1 MEYGML
7 SGKIQTFAGIV
18 QMLLVTASAWM
29 FVRACSLR
37 LSKKILAFTFLFLS
51 VQILFLQAVSDVTVV
66 MTTGKKGTP
75 LARVAGHGPAGLVLS
90 VLAVSV
96 LTGIFQWLFLYKKS
110 RDMITTRSIKE
121 SIDLLPDGVCFSTD
135 RGMPILMNSRMR
147 QLCTEFTGEGL
158 MDTEKFWRD
167 LRNGNVRKGIRP
179 LKQREA
185 AFIDTNGQVW
195 DFRRSRLSYGG
206 EKVTEISAVN
216 ITTQYH
222 LHKDL
227 VARYE
232 RLNDVNSRLHHF
244 SEEVEKVT
252 REKEILAAKIKL
264 HDEIGRSLLILRSYL
279 TETPEKS
286 AQTETP
292 EKSAQTET
300 PEKSAQTETPG
311 KCTQTEKRDR
321 SRLLPLWQYIVTS
334 MQEGTILKERED
346 SLLLLK
352 KEAAD
357 FNVDIFLEGLL
368 PANPS
373 VRNVIFAAVREC
385 AGNTAKH
392 ARGDRLFITI
402 HDTEENT
409 EVFVTNNGNA
419 PGGSIHETGGLKNL
433 RKMVEERGGSM
444 QIKSSPVFVLHLC
457 FPERGGNTEKSESE
471 GTGTYEIQS
480 NDCG

>member
-66 MTTGKKGTP
+66 MTTEKKGTP
-75 LARVAGHGPAGLVLS
+75 LARVAGHGPAGIVLS

-96 LTGIFQWLFLYKKS
+96 LTGIFQWSFLYKKS

-222 LHKDL
+222 LHKEL

-286 AQTETP
+286 IQTETP
-292 EKSAQTET
+292 EKSA
-300 PEKSAQTETPG
+300 
-311 KCTQTEKRDR
+311 QTEKRDR

-402 HDTEENT
+402 HDMEENT
-409 EVFVTNNGNA
+409 EVFITNNGNA
-419 PGGSIHETGGLKNL
+419 PSGSIHETGGLKNL

-471 GTGTYEIQS
+471 GTGIYEI
-480 NDCG
+480 

>member
-66 MTTGKKGTP
+66 MTTGKKGTL
-75 LARVAGHGPAGLVLS
+75 LARVAGHGSAGLVLS

-222 LHKDL
+222 LHKEL

-292 EKSAQTET
+292 EKSAQTE
-300 PEKSAQTETPG
+300 
-311 KCTQTEKRDR
+311 KRDR

-357 FNVDIFLEGLL
+357 FNVDIFLDGLL

-409 EVFVTNNGNA
+409 EVFITNNGNA

-471 GTGTYEIQS
+471 DTGTYEIQS

>member
-75 LARVAGHGPAGLVLS
+75 LARVAGHGPAGIVLS

-96 LTGIFQWLFLYKKS
+96 LTGIFQWSFLYKKS

-222 LHKDL
+222 LHKEL

-286 AQTETP
+286 IQTETP
-292 EKSAQTET
+292 EKSA
-300 PEKSAQTETPG
+300 
-311 KCTQTEKRDR
+311 QTEKRDR

-402 HDTEENT
+402 HDMEENT
-409 EVFVTNNGNA
+409 EVFITNNGNA
-419 PGGSIHETGGLKNL
+419 PSGSIHETGGLKNL

-471 GTGTYEIQS
+471 GTGIYEI
-480 NDCG
+480 

>member
-66 MTTGKKGTP
+66 MTTEKKGTL
-75 LARVAGHGPAGLVLS
+75 LAHVAGHEPAGLVLS

-206 EKVTEISAVN
+206 EKVTEISAEN

-222 LHKDL
+222 LHKEL

-286 AQTETP
+286 IQTETP
-292 EKSAQTET
+292 EKSA
-300 PEKSAQTETPG
+300 
-311 KCTQTEKRDR
+311 QTEKRDR

-409 EVFVTNNGNA
+409 EVFITNNGNA

-471 GTGTYEIQS
+471 GTGIYEI
-480 NDCG
+480 

>member
-37 LSKKILAFTFLFLS
+37 LSKKILAFAFLFLS

-66 MTTGKKGTP
+66 MRTGKKGTP
-75 LARVAGHGPAGLVLS
+75 LAHVAGHGPAGIVLS

-96 LTGIFQWLFLYKKS
+96 LTGIFQWAFLYKKS

-222 LHKDL
+222 LHKEL

-286 AQTETP
+286 IQTETP
-292 EKSAQTET
+292 EKSA
-300 PEKSAQTETPG
+300 
-311 KCTQTEKRDR
+311 QTEKRDR

-409 EVFVTNNGNA
+409 EVFITNNGNA

-471 GTGTYEIQS
+471 GTGIYEI
-480 NDCG
+480 

>member
-66 MTTGKKGTP
+66 MTTEKKGTP

-96 LTGIFQWLFLYKKS
+96 LTGIFQWSFLYKKS

-222 LHKDL
+222 LHKEL
-227 VARYE
+227 VERYE

-286 AQTETP
+286 IQTETP
-292 EKSAQTET
+292 EKSA
-300 PEKSAQTETPG
+300 
-311 KCTQTEKRDR
+311 QTEKRDR

-409 EVFVTNNGNA
+409 EVFITNNGNA

-471 GTGTYEIQS
+471 GTGIYEI
-480 NDCG
+480 

>member
-66 MTTGKKGTP
+66 MTTGKKGTL

-222 LHKDL
+222 LHKEL

-286 AQTETP
+286 TQTETPGKCTQTETP
-292 EKSAQTET
+292 EKSA
-300 PEKSAQTETPG
+300 
-311 KCTQTEKRDR
+311 QTEKRDR

-368 PANPS
+368 PANPT

-409 EVFVTNNGNA
+409 EVFITNNGNA

>member
-66 MTTGKKGTP
+66 MTTGKKGTL

-90 VLAVSV
+90 ILAVSV

-167 LRNGNVRKGIRP
+167 LRDGNVRKGIRP

-206 EKVTEISAVN
+206 EEVTEISAVN

-286 AQTETP
+286 TQTETSEKSIQTETP
-292 EKSAQTET
+292 EKSA
-300 PEKSAQTETPG
+300 
-311 KCTQTEKRDR
+311 QTEKRDR

-409 EVFVTNNGNA
+409 EVFITNNGNA

-471 GTGTYEIQS
+471 GTGIYEI
-480 NDCG
+480 

>member
-37 LSKKILAFTFLFLS
+37 LSKKILGFTFLFLS

-66 MTTGKKGTP
+66 MTTEKKGTL

-121 SIDLLPDGVCFSTD
+121 SIDLLPYGVCFSTD

-222 LHKDL
+222 LHKEL

-279 TETPEKS
+279 TETSEKS

-292 EKSAQTET
+292 
-300 PEKSAQTETPG
+300 
-311 KCTQTEKRDR
+311 DR

-409 EVFVTNNGNA
+409 EVFITNNGNA

>member
-75 LARVAGHGPAGLVLS
+75 LARVAGHGPAGIVLS

-96 LTGIFQWLFLYKKS
+96 LTGIFQWSFLYKKS

-185 AFIDTNGQVW
+185 VFIDTNGQVW

-222 LHKDL
+222 LHKEL
-227 VARYE
+227 VERYE

-244 SEEVEKVT
+244 SEKVEKVT

-286 AQTETP
+286 IQTETS
-292 EKSAQTET
+292 EKSA
-300 PEKSAQTETPG
+300 
-311 KCTQTEKRDR
+311 QTEKRDR

-402 HDTEENT
+402 HDTVENT
-409 EVFVTNNGNA
+409 EVFITNNGNA

-471 GTGTYEIQS
+471 GTGIYEI
-480 NDCG
+480 

>member
-66 MTTGKKGTP
+66 MTTEKKGTL
-75 LARVAGHGPAGLVLS
+75 LARVAGHESAGIVLS

-96 LTGIFQWLFLYKKS
+96 LTGIFQWSFLYKKS

-222 LHKDL
+222 LHKEL
-227 VARYE
+227 VERYE

-279 TETPEKS
+279 TETPEKGIQTETPEKS
-286 AQTETP
+286 IQTETP
-292 EKSAQTET
+292 EKSA
-300 PEKSAQTETPG
+300 
-311 KCTQTEKRDR
+311 QTEKRDR

-409 EVFVTNNGNA
+409 EVFITNNGNA

>member
-292 EKSAQTET
+292 
-300 PEKSAQTETPG
+300 G

>member
-66 MTTGKKGTP
+66 MTTEKKGTP
-75 LARVAGHGPAGLVLS
+75 LARVAGHGPAGIVLS

-96 LTGIFQWLFLYKKS
+96 LTGIFQWSFLYRKS

-222 LHKDL
+222 LHKEL
-227 VARYE
+227 VERYE

-286 AQTETP
+286 IQTETP
-292 EKSAQTET
+292 EKSA
-300 PEKSAQTETPG
+300 
-311 KCTQTEKRDR
+311 QTEKRDR

-368 PANPS
+368 PADPS

-409 EVFVTNNGNA
+409 EVFITNNGNA

-471 GTGTYEIQS
+471 GTGIYEI
-480 NDCG
+480 

>member
-66 MTTGKKGTP
+66 MTTGKKGTL
-75 LARVAGHGPAGLVLS
+75 LARVAGHGPAGLALS
-90 VLAVSV
+90 ILAVSV

-167 LRNGNVRKGIRP
+167 LRDGNVRKGIRP

-222 LHKDL
+222 LHKEL

-292 EKSAQTET
+292 EKSA
-300 PEKSAQTETPG
+300 
-311 KCTQTEKRDR
+311 QTEKRDR

-409 EVFVTNNGNA
+409 EVFITNNGNA

-471 GTGTYEIQS
+471 GMGTYEIQS

>member
-7 SGKIQTFAGIV
+7 SGKIQTVAGIV

-66 MTTGKKGTP
+66 MTTEKKGTL

-167 LRNGNVRKGIRP
+167 LRDGNVRKGIRP

-222 LHKDL
+222 LHKEL

-300 PEKSAQTETPG
+300 SEKSA
-311 KCTQTEKRDR
+311 QTEKRDR

-409 EVFVTNNGNA
+409 EVFITNNGNA

>member
-1 MEYGML
+1 
-7 SGKIQTFAGIV
+7 
-18 QMLLVTASAWM
+18 MLLVTASAWM

-66 MTTGKKGTP
+66 MTTGKKGTL

-90 VLAVSV
+90 VLALSV
-96 LTGIFQWLFLYKKS
+96 LTGIFQWSFLYKKS
-110 RDMITTRSIKE
+110 RDVITTRSIKE

-195 DFRRSRLSYGG
+195 DFRRSRLFYGG

-222 LHKDL
+222 LHKEL
-227 VARYE
+227 VERYE

-286 AQTETP
+286 IQTETP
-292 EKSAQTET
+292 EKSA
-300 PEKSAQTETPG
+300 
-311 KCTQTEKRDR
+311 QTEKRDR

-409 EVFVTNNGNA
+409 EVFITNNGNA

>member
-37 LSKKILAFTFLFLS
+37 LSKKILAFIFLFLS

-66 MTTGKKGTP
+66 MTTGKKGTL

-222 LHKDL
+222 LHKEL

-279 TETPEKS
+279 TETPEKN
-286 AQTETP
+286 
-292 EKSAQTET
+292 
-300 PEKSAQTETPG
+300 AQTETPG
-311 KCTQTEKRDR
+311 KSTQTENRDR

-409 EVFVTNNGNA
+409 EVFITNNGNA

-471 GTGTYEIQS
+471 GTGIYEI
-480 NDCG
+480 

>member
-66 MTTGKKGTP
+66 MTTEKKGTP
-75 LARVAGHGPAGLVLS
+75 LARVAGHGPAGIVLS

-96 LTGIFQWLFLYKKS
+96 LTGIFQWSFLYKKS

-185 AFIDTNGQVW
+185 AFVDTNGQVW

-222 LHKDL
+222 LHKEL

-279 TETPEKS
+279 TETP
-286 AQTETP
+286 
-292 EKSAQTET
+292 
-300 PEKSAQTETPG
+300 
-311 KCTQTEKRDR
+311 EKRDR

-402 HDTEENT
+402 HDTVENT
-409 EVFVTNNGNA
+409 EVFITNNGNA

>member
-66 MTTGKKGTP
+66 MTTGKKGTL

-167 LRNGNVRKGIRP
+167 LRDGNVRKGIRP

-222 LHKDL
+222 LHKEL

-292 EKSAQTET
+292 EKSTQTET
-300 PEKSAQTETPG
+300 SEKSA
-311 KCTQTEKRDR
+311 QTEKRDR

-409 EVFVTNNGNA
+409 EVFITNNGNA

>member
-66 MTTGKKGTP
+66 MTTGKKGTL

-96 LTGIFQWLFLYKKS
+96 LTGIFQWSFLYKKS
-110 RDMITTRSIKE
+110 RDVITTRSIKE

-222 LHKDL
+222 LHKEL
-227 VARYE
+227 VERYE

-286 AQTETP
+286 IQTETP
-292 EKSAQTET
+292 EKSA
-300 PEKSAQTETPG
+300 
-311 KCTQTEKRDR
+311 QTEKRDR

-385 AGNTAKH
+385 VGNTAKH

-409 EVFVTNNGNA
+409 EVFITNNGNA

-471 GTGTYEIQS
+471 GTGIYEI
-480 NDCG
+480 

>member
-18 QMLLVTASAWM
+18 QMFLVTASAWM

-37 LSKKILAFTFLFLS
+37 LSKKILTFTFLFLL
-51 VQILFLQAVSDVTVV
+51 VQILFLQAVSDVAVV
-66 MTTGKKGTP
+66 MTTGKKGTL
-75 LARVAGHGPAGLVLS
+75 LARMAGHGPAGLVLS
-90 VLAVSV
+90 VLAVSA
-96 LTGIFQWLFLYKKS
+96 LTGIFQWSFLYKKS

-158 MDTEKFWRD
+158 TDTEKFWRD
-167 LRNGNVRKGIRP
+167 LRNGNVRKGIRS

-185 AFIDTNGQVW
+185 AFVDINGQVW

-222 LHKDL
+222 LHKEL

-279 TETPEKS
+279 TETPEK
-286 AQTETP
+286 
-292 EKSAQTET
+292 
-300 PEKSAQTETPG
+300 
-311 KCTQTEKRDR
+311 RDR
-321 SRLLPLWQYIVTS
+321 SRLLSFWQYIVTS
-334 MQEGTILKERED
+334 MQEGTILKEKED

-357 FNVDIFLEGLL
+357 FNVDIILEGLL
-368 PANPS
+368 PTNPS

-409 EVFVTNNGNA
+409 EVFIMNNGNT
-419 PGGSIHETGGLKNL
+419 PGDSIHETGGLKNL
-433 RKMVEERGGSM
+433 RKMVEERRGSM
-444 QIKSSPVFVLHLC
+444 QIKSSPVFVLRLC
-457 FPERGGNTEKSESE
+457 FPEWGGNTEKSESE

>member
-66 MTTGKKGTP
+66 MTTEKKGTP
-75 LARVAGHGPAGLVLS
+75 LARVAGHGPAGIVLS

-96 LTGIFQWLFLYKKS
+96 LTGIFQWSFLYKKS

-222 LHKDL
+222 LHKEL
-227 VARYE
+227 VERYE

-286 AQTETP
+286 IQTETP
-292 EKSAQTET
+292 EKSA
-300 PEKSAQTETPG
+300 
-311 KCTQTEKRDR
+311 QTEKRDR

-352 KEAAD
+352 KEASD

-409 EVFVTNNGNA
+409 EVFITNNGNA
-419 PGGSIHETGGLKNL
+419 PGGSVHETGGLKNL

-471 GTGTYEIQS
+471 GTGIYEI
-480 NDCG
+480 

>member
-66 MTTGKKGTP
+66 MTTGKKGTL

-222 LHKDL
+222 LHKEL

-292 EKSAQTET
+292 EKS
-300 PEKSAQTETPG
+300 
-311 KCTQTEKRDR
+311 TQTEKRDR

-409 EVFVTNNGNA
+409 EVFITNNGNA

>member
-18 QMLLVTASAWM
+18 QMLLVMASAWM

-66 MTTGKKGTP
+66 MTTGKKGTL

-90 VLAVSV
+90 VLALSV
-96 LTGIFQWLFLYKKS
+96 LTGIFQWSFLYKKS
-110 RDMITTRSIKE
+110 RDVITTRSIKE

-195 DFRRSRLSYGG
+195 DFRRSRLFYGG

-222 LHKDL
+222 LHKEL
-227 VARYE
+227 VERYE

-286 AQTETP
+286 IQTETP
-292 EKSAQTET
+292 EKSA
-300 PEKSAQTETPG
+300 
-311 KCTQTEKRDR
+311 QTEKRDR

-409 EVFVTNNGNA
+409 EVFITNNGNA

>member
-37 LSKKILAFTFLFLS
+37 LSKKILAFTVLFLS

-66 MTTGKKGTP
+66 MTTEKKGTL

-206 EKVTEISAVN
+206 EEVTEISAVN

-279 TETPEKS
+279 TETPGKS

-292 EKSAQTET
+292 EKSAQTE
-300 PEKSAQTETPG
+300 
-311 KCTQTEKRDR
+311 KRDR
-321 SRLLPLWQYIVTS
+321 SRMLPLWQYIVTS

-409 EVFVTNNGNA
+409 EVFITNNGNA

>member
-206 EKVTEISAVN
+206 EKVMEISAVN

-286 AQTETP
+286 TQTETPEKSTQTETP
-292 EKSAQTET
+292 EKSA
-300 PEKSAQTETPG
+300 
-311 KCTQTEKRDR
+311 QTEKRDR

-409 EVFVTNNGNA
+409 EVFITNNGNA

>member
-1 MEYGML
+1 
-7 SGKIQTFAGIV
+7 
-18 QMLLVTASAWM
+18 
-29 FVRACSLR
+29 
-37 LSKKILAFTFLFLS
+37 
-51 VQILFLQAVSDVTVV
+51 
-66 MTTGKKGTP
+66 MTTEKKGTL
-75 LARVAGHGPAGLVLS
+75 LAHVAGHEPAGLVLS

-222 LHKDL
+222 LHKEL

-244 SEEVEKVT
+244 SEEVEKIT

-286 AQTETP
+286 IHTETP
-292 EKSAQTET
+292 EKSA
-300 PEKSAQTETPG
+300 
-311 KCTQTEKRDR
+311 QTEKRDR

-373 VRNVIFAAVREC
+373 VRNVILRQS
-385 AGNTAKH
+385 GN
-392 ARGDRLFITI
+392 ARGIPPSMHGVTDFLLPFMIRKRIRKFLLRIT
-402 HDTEENT
+402 EMRP
-409 EVFVTNNGNA
+409 A
-419 PGGSIHETGGLKNL
+419 AA
-433 RKMVEERGGSM
+433 SM
-444 QIKSSPVFVLHLC
+444 KRAV
-457 FPERGGNTEKSESE
+457 
-471 GTGTYEIQS
+471 
-480 NDCG
+480 

>member
-66 MTTGKKGTP
+66 MTTGKKGTL

-222 LHKDL
+222 LHKEL

-279 TETPEKS
+279 TETSEKS

-292 EKSAQTET
+292 EKSA
-300 PEKSAQTETPG
+300 
-311 KCTQTEKRDR
+311 QTEKRDR

-409 EVFVTNNGNA
+409 EVFITNNGNA

>member
-66 MTTGKKGTP
+66 MTTEKKGTP
-75 LARVAGHGPAGLVLS
+75 LAHVAGHGPAGLVLS
-90 VLAVSV
+90 VLALSV
-96 LTGIFQWLFLYKKS
+96 LTGIFQWSFLYKKS
-110 RDMITTRSIKE
+110 RDVITTRSIKE

-222 LHKDL
+222 LHKEL
-227 VARYE
+227 VERYE

-279 TETPEKS
+279 TETP
-286 AQTETP
+286 
-292 EKSAQTET
+292 
-300 PEKSAQTETPG
+300 
-311 KCTQTEKRDR
+311 EKRDR

-409 EVFVTNNGNA
+409 EVFITNNGNA

-471 GTGTYEIQS
+471 GTGIYEI
-480 NDCG
+480 

>member
-66 MTTGKKGTP
+66 MTTEKKGTL

-96 LTGIFQWLFLYKKS
+96 LTGIFQWAFLYKKS

-206 EKVTEISAVN
+206 EKVTEISAVI

-222 LHKDL
+222 LHKEL

-286 AQTETP
+286 IQTETP
-292 EKSAQTET
+292 EKSA
-300 PEKSAQTETPG
+300 
-311 KCTQTEKRDR
+311 QTEKRDR

-409 EVFVTNNGNA
+409 EVFITNNGNA

>member
-66 MTTGKKGTP
+66 MTTEKKGTP
-75 LARVAGHGPAGLVLS
+75 LAHVAGHGPAGLVLS

-96 LTGIFQWLFLYKKS
+96 LTGIFQWSFLYKKS
-110 RDMITTRSIKE
+110 RDVITTRSIKE

-222 LHKDL
+222 LHKEL

-286 AQTETP
+286 I
-292 EKSAQTET
+292 QTET

-311 KCTQTEKRDR
+311 KSTQTENRDR

-409 EVFVTNNGNA
+409 EVFITNNGNA

-471 GTGTYEIQS
+471 GMGTYEIQS

>member
-66 MTTGKKGTP
+66 MTTEKKGTL

-96 LTGIFQWLFLYKKS
+96 LTGIFQWSFLYKKS

-222 LHKDL
+222 LHKEL

-286 AQTETP
+286 IQTETP
-292 EKSAQTET
+292 EKSA
-300 PEKSAQTETPG
+300 
-311 KCTQTEKRDR
+311 QTEKRDR

-385 AGNTAKH
+385 VGNTAKH

-409 EVFVTNNGNA
+409 EVFITNNGNA

-471 GTGTYEIQS
+471 GTGIYEI
-480 NDCG
+480 

>member
-66 MTTGKKGTP
+66 MTTEKKGTL
-75 LARVAGHGPAGLVLS
+75 LAHVAGHEPAVLVLS

-206 EKVTEISAVN
+206 EKVMEISAVN

-222 LHKDL
+222 LHKEL

-286 AQTETP
+286 IQTETP
-292 EKSAQTET
+292 EKSA
-300 PEKSAQTETPG
+300 
-311 KCTQTEKRDR
+311 QTEKRDR

-402 HDTEENT
+402 HDTVENT
-409 EVFVTNNGNA
+409 EVFITNNGNA

>member
-1 MEYGML
+1 MI

-66 MTTGKKGTP
+66 MTTEKKGTL

-167 LRNGNVRKGIRP
+167 LRDGNVRKGIRP

-222 LHKDL
+222 LHKEL

-279 TETPEKS
+279 
-286 AQTETP
+286 
-292 EKSAQTET
+292 TET

-409 EVFVTNNGNA
+409 EVFITNNGNA

>member
-66 MTTGKKGTP
+66 MTTGKKGTL

-222 LHKDL
+222 LHKEL

-279 TETPEKS
+279 TETP
-286 AQTETP
+286 
-292 EKSAQTET
+292 
-300 PEKSAQTETPG
+300 
-311 KCTQTEKRDR
+311 DR

-409 EVFVTNNGNA
+409 EVFITNNGNA

>member
-7 SGKIQTFAGIV
+7 SGKIQTFACIV

-66 MTTGKKGTP
+66 MTTGKKGTL
-75 LARVAGHGPAGLVLS
+75 LARVAGHEPAGLVLS

-222 LHKDL
+222 LHKEL

-292 EKSAQTET
+292 GKC
-300 PEKSAQTETPG
+300 AQTETPG
-311 KCTQTEKRDR
+311 KCAQTEKRDR

-357 FNVDIFLEGLL
+357 FNVDIFLDGLL

-409 EVFVTNNGNA
+409 EVFITNNGNA

-457 FPERGGNTEKSESE
+457 FHEWGGNTEKSESE

>member
-66 MTTGKKGTP
+66 MTTEKKGTL

-222 LHKDL
+222 LHKEL

-292 EKSAQTET
+292 GKSA
-300 PEKSAQTETPG
+300 
-311 KCTQTEKRDR
+311 QTEKRDR

-357 FNVDIFLEGLL
+357 FNVDIFLDGLL

-409 EVFVTNNGNA
+409 EVFITNNGNA

>member
-37 LSKKILAFTFLFLS
+37 LSKKILAFTFLFLL

-66 MTTGKKGTP
+66 MTTEKKGTL
-75 LARVAGHGPAGLVLS
+75 LARVAGHEPAGIVLS

-96 LTGIFQWLFLYKKS
+96 LTGIFQWSFLYKKS

-167 LRNGNVRKGIRP
+167 LRNGNVRKGIRS

-222 LHKDL
+222 LHKEL

-286 AQTETP
+286 IQTETP
-292 EKSAQTET
+292 EKSA
-300 PEKSAQTETPG
+300 
-311 KCTQTEKRDR
+311 QTEKRDR

-352 KEAAD
+352 KEATD

-368 PANPS
+368 PTNPS

-402 HDTEENT
+402 HDTVENT
-409 EVFVTNNGNA
+409 EVFITNNGNA

-457 FPERGGNTEKSESE
+457 FPEWGGNTEKSESE

>member
-66 MTTGKKGTP
+66 MTTEKKGTL
-75 LARVAGHGPAGLVLS
+75 LARVAAHEPAGIMLS

-96 LTGIFQWLFLYKKS
+96 LTGIFQWAFLYKKS

-222 LHKDL
+222 LHKEL

-286 AQTETP
+286 IQTETPEKSIQTETP
-292 EKSAQTET
+292 EKSA
-300 PEKSAQTETPG
+300 
-311 KCTQTEKRDR
+311 QTEKRDR

-402 HDTEENT
+402 HDTVENT
-409 EVFVTNNGNA
+409 EVFITNNGNT

-471 GTGTYEIQS
+471 GTGIYEI
-480 NDCG
+480 